1 MTATEFSFTQK
12 DITTVYDALLQCD
25 GCEVAR
31 SLVGGGTGVKG
42 AFPKRRRVLRAT
54 QRWASSLLRLASL
67 VEPNYEA
74 SGRVLLPWKAS
85 HLAILPNMSWPDA
98 LGMRIAFPANVT
110 PDRKA
115 RLLANVLLGMSY
127 A

>member
-1 MTATEFSFTQK
+1 MATNEFHFTQE
-12 DITTVYDALLQCD
+12 DVTTVYDALLQCD

-31 SLVGGGTGVKG
+31 SLLGGATGVKG
-42 AFPKRRRVLRAT
+42 ASAKRRRVLRAT

-98 LGMRIAFPANVT
+98 LGMRIAFPANVA

-115 RLLANVLLGMSY
+115 QLLANVLLGMSY
-127 A
+127 S